1 MPAVY
6 RTRSPEETRALAQK
20 LARDLGPGDLLLLYG
35 DLGSG
40 KTTFVQ
46 GLARGLGVP
55 EEVYVVS
62 PSFSLVN
69 EYPGRVPLFHVDL
82 YRLSPEEVEDL
93 GLHEMLSRGV
103 MVIEWSERL
112 GPGLKA
118 RFRIYFTYLSETE
131 REIRIEEDVRKGP
144 LP

>member
-1 MPAVY
+1 MPEVY
-6 RTRSPEETRALAQK
+6 RTRSPEETRALGEA
-20 LARDLGPGDLLLLYG
+20 LARKLVPGDLLLLYG

-69 EYPGRVPLFHVDL
+69 EYPGRIPLFHVDL
-82 YRLSPEEVEDL
+82 YRLGPEEVEEL
-93 GLHEMLSRGV
+93 GLYEMLSRGV
-103 MVIEWSERL
+103 MVVEWAERL
-112 GPGLKA
+112 GEDWSP
-118 RFRIYFTYLSETE
+118 RYRIHFTYLSEEE
-131 REIRIEEDVRKGP
+131 REIRIERA
-144 LP
+144 